1 MGVEETVVDWD
12 EGEDGG
18 DTARLGAV
26 SCSSEVGVDTP
37 PPVTAAAGELEEEN
51 PAKPVVTQ
59 PVEKKVKKMAMK
71 IVRVGREN
79 DFFILALLEE
89 SFITRKAG
97 FTDFSMTIL
106 KWKSKNLRRERK
118 KLL

>member
-1 MGVEETVVDWD
+1 M
-12 EGEDGG
+12 
-18 DTARLGAV
+18 
-26 SCSSEVGVDTP
+26 DTP

-106 KWKSKNLRRERK
+106 KWKSKNLFPYSAEYGNRFWIRDKEERYNYK
-118 KLL
+118 DEQRCFLEIGKNN